1 VTSFSIPVSQFFF
14 TDYFQRDKKKIL
26 QKIWRNEW
34 IISGEKERFK
44 KKMLIFLGRGGGT
57 VVN

>member
-1 VTSFSIPVSQFFF
+1 MIPVSQFFF
-14 TDYFQRDKKKIL
+14 KLTIFKEIKKKIL

-44 KKMLIFLGRGGGT
+44 KMLIFSGRGGGT

>member
-1 VTSFSIPVSQFFF
+1 MIPVSQFFF
-14 TDYFQRDKKKIL
+14 KLTIFKEIKKKIL

-44 KKMLIFLGRGGGT
+44 KMLIFQGGVGGQ
-57 VVN
+57 

>member
-44 KKMLIFLGRGGGT
+44 KNADFSGRGGGT